1 MDEKKRIVGSSG
13 MAWEEEV
20 VKLVKKISN
29 EIKTSPKF
37 KEKKKQMLD
46 ERREYIRR
54 EKKRRMSLTSNAGSI
69 LNEKSDKQKQRPKTA
84 HTIVTSCEGHTL
96 NENTIPSKSSYQM
109 CSNSAENTGLV
120 HATKSSGTST
130 DDFASFISD
139 SPLNASNVKHSM
151 SANENQRIATKS
163 SGTSTDDLLP
173 LFHLDTSNNYAKTTS
188 CLDMTDNCK

>member
-1 MDEKKRIVGSSG
+1 

-54 EKKRRMSLTSNAGSI
+54 EKKRRMSLASNAGSI

-84 HTIVTSCEGHTL
+84 HTIVTVCEGHNL
-96 NENTIPSKSSYQM
+96 NENTMPSKSSYQM
-109 CSNSAENTGLV
+109 LSNSAENRGLV

-139 SPLNASNVKHSM
+139 NPLNASNVKHSM

>member
-29 EIKTSPKF
+29 EIKTSPEF

-84 HTIVTSCEGHTL
+84 
-96 NENTIPSKSSYQM
+96 
-109 CSNSAENTGLV
+109 
-120 HATKSSGTST
+120 
-130 DDFASFISD
+130 
-139 SPLNASNVKHSM
+139 
-151 SANENQRIATKS
+151 
-163 SGTSTDDLLP
+163 
-173 LFHLDTSNNYAKTTS
+173 
-188 CLDMTDNCK
+188 